1 MDILNNILN
10 NWQSYL
16 GAVSAVLVAAI
27 AVASLIP
34 GDQPEKSL
42 QAVVDFLARF
52 SRKSPLMIAGILTA
66 LGGITGIVLWF
77 LKRKSPLQR
86 NWEAIELER
95 RRRQRDIDAWWTKR
109 PPTD

>member
-1 MDILNNILN
+1 VGVDQASVQPLASFDTPLGGMDILNNILN

-42 QAVVDFLARF
+42 QAVVDFLSKL
-52 SRKSPLMIAGILTA
+52 SRK
-66 LGGITGIVLWF
+66 
-77 LKRKSPLQR
+77 
-86 NWEAIELER
+86 
-95 RRRQRDIDAWWTKR
+95 
-109 PPTD
+109 

>member
-1 MDILNNILN
+1 
-10 NWQSYL
+10 
-16 GAVSAVLVAAI
+16 
-27 AVASLIP
+27 
-34 GDQPEKSL
+34 
-42 QAVVDFLARF
+42 
-52 SRKSPLMIAGILTA
+52 MIAGILTA

-95 RRRQRDIDAWWTKR
+95 RMRQRDIDAWWTKR